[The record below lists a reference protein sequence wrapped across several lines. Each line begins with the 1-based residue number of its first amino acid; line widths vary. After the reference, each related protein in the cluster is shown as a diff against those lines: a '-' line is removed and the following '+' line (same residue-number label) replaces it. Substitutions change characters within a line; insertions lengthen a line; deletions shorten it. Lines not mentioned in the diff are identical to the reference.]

1 MNKKE
6 TQLKKLSE
14 VRLSGTYYQA
24 TAEGNQVLIGYE
36 INALAA
42 DGAEFFMNT
51 NDALSY
57 QDALEAWFNEQCFT
71 LVKGV

>member
-14 VRLSGTYYQA
+14 VKMAGTYYQA
-24 TAEGNQVLIGYE
+24 TAEGNQVLMGYE

-42 DGAEFFMNT
+42 DGAESFMNT

-57 QDALEAWFNEQCFT
+57 KDALEAWFSEQCFT
-71 LVKGV
+71 LVEGV